1 MKLHLDRTDSY
12 NTITGYGI
20 DHVLINGVRHISST
34 LVLPDEVLP
43 DWAGS
48 LEQLSMVDFD
58 SIVMRVPE
66 IVLLGTGQQHR
77 FPSPALYRALLAAR
91 IGVEI
96 MSTPAACR
104 TYNILAGEGR
114 RVAAALLLDA

>member
-1 MKLHLDRTDSY
+1 MKLHLDRTDAY
-12 NTITGYGI
+12 NTITGYGM
-20 DHVLINGVRHISST
+20 DHVLINGVRHTTST

-43 DWAGS
+43 GWGGH
-48 LEQLSMVDFD
+48 LEKLSTVDFD
-58 SIVMRVPE
+58 SIVMRAPE

-114 RVAAALLLDA
+114 RVAAALILDV